1 MCIARDNLVNKEREF
16 KLKQQQGQHLQP
28 SQQQRQQLNNWM
40 QSVRKPLKPKH
51 ATRKLVSKA
60 KINLNKY
67 WHKFE
72 EILTAAG
79 EDIKSMSSTYTEFI
93 ISQKYKYCSV
103 EPMNTSDLLT
113 STKLTLLSAV
123 RNQTPN
129 NLHEELNTFVSK
141 NSDEDD
147 DIMALKNTNEN
158 GPSYKPFSNDDLYYG
173 VNLSTNIEPM
183 GMYKA
188 KRCSCYLDQ
197 EYTSPLAAAPLRK
210 RPASTS
216 FIPTPQFLAAT
227 SLAHPSTSS
236 SPAPRFNHRNIR
248 LSMEDCENLENEALQ
263 VYGKFSI
270 YDTSF

>member
-1 MCIARDNLVNKEREF
+1 M
-16 KLKQQQGQHLQP
+16 
-28 SQQQRQQLNNWM
+28 
-40 QSVRKPLKPKH
+40 KPKH
-51 ATRKLVSKA
+51 ATRKLMSKA

-93 ISQKYKYCSV
+93 IAQKQYKCDTV
-103 EPMNTSDLLT
+103 EPTRTSDLLS

-129 NLHEELNTFVSK
+129 NLQEELNTLVSK
-141 NSDEDD
+141 SSNDDED
-147 DIMALKNTNEN
+147 MLALKNTNETES
-158 GPSYKPFSNDDLYYG
+158 SYRPFNTEDLYYG
-173 VNLSTNIEPM
+173 VNLSTNIAPM
-183 GMYKA
+183 SAYKA

-197 EYTSPLAAAPLRK
+197 ERTSPPPQIRK

-216 FIPTPQFLAAT
+216 FL
-227 SLAHPSTSS
+227 PSPYFGHFSAS
-236 SPAPRFNHRNIR
+236 PASPAPKFNHRNIR
-248 LSMEDCENLENEALQ
+248 LSVEDCENLENEARQ
-263 VYGKFSI
+263 VYRKYSI